1 MKSIFILIFFAIIIW
16 ITYNYSYNK
25 YYTDKIEKDIQF
37 ILLPQT
43 ISDQFKYQKIDYIFN
58 SKAPNSNYNTEIDT
72 IDTIDTNN
80 TNTKSK
86 KVSMQRYFTEF

>member
-58 SKAPNSNYNTEIDT
+58 SKAPNSNYNIT
-72 IDTIDTNN
+72 DTNDTTDN
-80 TNTKSK
+80 NIKSK

>member
-1 MKSIFILIFFAIIIW
+1 MKSLFILLFFLIIIW

-58 SKAPNSNYNTEIDT
+58 SKSPNSNYNTESDT
-72 IDTIDTNN
+72 SNN
-80 TNTKSK
+80 TKSNSK

>member
-72 IDTIDTNN
+72 IDTNN
-80 TNTKSK
+80 TNSK
-86 KVSMQRYFTEF
+86 KVSMQRYFIEF